1 MKAALQL
8 ASLSLGTANHDYSL
22 WWYSGFGVTALG
34 LVSVA
39 VLAAVWHRQPEERLR
54 ALGLFLFLGATG
66 VLIAGMAWARG
77 GMGEG
82 YIFVGHYVPRIVPAL
97 CCIYLVFVAYGGR
110 AVRALIPMGLLTIAC
125 VLVWPNV
132 ARGLNWVPSG
142 FWYRHSLERDL
153 RARIPPFILAERY
166 GRYLTGHDNKPE
178 MVAALLRKLQR
189 DNIGEFGHM
198 QADPVF
204 IEAPVL
210 VKPASLHEMTWE
222 GGVGY
227 AKGNDPHLVF
237 ALKQPELV
245 YAIRFKLSY
254 PSTKGQ
260 TALLQVFWRR
270 TGKNEFAEGER
281 AFTTQVEAVPEG
293 KTVTVWVNDTIDQ
306 FRIDPDTGPSVF
318 SVSDLRVL
326 VPGTR

>member
-1 MKAALQL
+1 MVVLRVRG
-8 ASLSLGTANHDYSL
+8 S
-22 WWYSGFGVTALG
+22 ALG

-39 VLAAVWHRQPEERLR
+39 VLAAVWQRQPER
-54 ALGLFLFLGATG
+54 ASSSPGAFPVPGSNGRAHT
-66 VLIAGMAWARG
+66 GMAWARG

-82 YIFVGHYVPRIVPAL
+82 YIFVGHYRPQNSSRPVL
-97 CCIYLVFVAYGGR
+97 YLLRFRRLWRAGR
-110 AVRALIPMGLLTIAC
+110 PCSRTDGVVHDRVYFSLAE
-125 VLVWPNV
+125 
-132 ARGLNWVPSG
+132 RGEGINWVPSG

-153 RARIPPFILAERY
+153 RAGIPPFILADRY

-189 DNIGEFGHM
+189 DNIGEFRHM

-237 ALKQPELV
+237 ALTHPNW
-245 YAIRFKLSY
+245 ST
-254 PSTKGQ
+254 PSDSNCLIQASRAKGHS
-260 TALLQVFWRR
+260 LQVFWRR
-270 TGKNEFAEGER
+270 TEKNDFAEGER